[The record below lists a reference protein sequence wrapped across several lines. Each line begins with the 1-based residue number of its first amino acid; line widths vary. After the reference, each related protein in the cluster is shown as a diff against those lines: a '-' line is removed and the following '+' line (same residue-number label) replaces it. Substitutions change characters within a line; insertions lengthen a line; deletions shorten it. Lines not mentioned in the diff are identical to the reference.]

1 MKKII
6 FLLATTASLSFS
18 SCDKWLD
25 INDNPNSA
33 NSTVPK
39 AEQRLPSILAQF
51 ADSYES
57 AGTRTAHITHQLANI
72 YGASTR
78 NYLLTRWYS
87 DAAAA
92 NWPWQAWYVNTAVNI
107 QPMIDAAEKQGAN
120 HYVGAGKVM
129 KAWGF
134 GYLVDYY
141 GLVAYEEFD
150 NPQII
155 TPKYENAQFVYGEI
169 LKMLDEAIVDLSK
182 EQDAAAPA
190 LSVGDTYNNGKVDN
204 WIKLAYGLKAR
215 FLSHLNKKSEY
226 NPDAILD
233 ALNKAPKSAAEST
246 IYQYVDET
254 STTTSTAK
262 SALQYVN
269 TSASTRVSKL
279 YIDYILNRYTDAP
292 TGANNVDDPRFK
304 LLVPHSQEGDG
315 TLRPTI
321 GVDFSSDV
329 VLTGPLGYSYDAKT
343 NKFNNADSVYVQ
355 MREAKAANGRV
366 LSTATWYNKKNSKG
380 LLLTGSEMKFIEAE
394 VRFRKGQ
401 KDLALAAYKDGIKIH
416 MEIMEIPSASITQ
429 FLASTSVVQDATKLT
444 LSHIMIQK
452 YIALS
457 YSPEQWVDM
466 RRMDYCTDGNG
477 NYNETL
483 GVYKGYKRPKHVYE
497 QSYPAATDWPRRFA
511 MASYESNFNKAK
523 LIEAAPNIDLP
534 TYINDPIWWD
544 KRD

>member
-1 MKKII
+1 MRKII
-6 FLLATTASLSFS
+6 FLLAATASLSFS

-57 AGTRTAHITHQLANI
+57 AGTRSAHITHQLANV
-72 YGASTR
+72 YAATAR

-107 QPMIDAAEKQGAN
+107 QPMIDAAQKQGAH
-120 HYVGAGKVM
+120 HYIGVGKIM

-141 GLVAYEEFD
+141 GIVAYEEFD
-150 NPQII
+150 NPEII
-155 TPKYENAQFVYGEI
+155 TPKYEDAEFVYSEI
-169 LKMLDEAIVDLSK
+169 LKLLDEAIVDLSK

-190 LSVGDTYNNGKVDN
+190 LSIGDTYNNGKVDN

-215 FLSHLNKKSEY
+215 FLSHLNKKTTY

-233 ALNKAPKSAAEST
+233 ALSKAPKSATEST
-246 IYQYVDET
+246 IFQYVDQG
-254 STTTSTAK
+254 TAANDQ

-279 YIDYILNRYTDAP
+279 YIDYILNKYTGAP
-292 TGANNVDDPRFK
+292 TGANDVEDPRFK
-304 LLVPHSQEGDG
+304 LLVPHSQDG
-315 TLRPTI
+315 NGTFHPAI
-321 GVDFSSDV
+321 GVDFASDK
-329 VLTGPLGYSYDAKT
+329 VLTGPEGYSYDAKT
-343 NKFNNADSVYVQ
+343 NKFSNADSVYVQ
-355 MREAKAANGRV
+355 LREAKAANGRV
-366 LSTATWYNKKNSKG
+366 LSTATWYNKKDSKG
-380 LLLTGSEMKFIEAE
+380 LLLTGAEMKFIEAE
-394 VRFRKGQ
+394 VRFRKNQ
-401 KDLALAAYKDGIKIH
+401 RELALAAYKDGIKIH
-416 MEIMEIPSASITQ
+416 MEIMEIPLEEINA
-429 FLASTSVVQDATKLT
+429 FLASTSVVQDPTKLS

-477 NYNETL
+477 NYNEAV
-483 GVYKGYKRPKHVYE
+483 GVYKGYNRPKHVYD
-497 QSYPAATDWPRRFA
+497 QSYPANTDWPRRFA

-523 LIEAAPNIDLP
+523 LLEAAPNIDLP

-544 KRD
+544 KED